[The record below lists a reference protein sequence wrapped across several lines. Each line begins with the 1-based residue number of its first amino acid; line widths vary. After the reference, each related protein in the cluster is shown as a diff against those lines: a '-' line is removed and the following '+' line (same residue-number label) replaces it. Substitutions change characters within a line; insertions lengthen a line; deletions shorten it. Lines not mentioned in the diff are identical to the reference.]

1 MINVGKNFGR
11 LTKCPVCLIED
22 DTQEH
27 LFKCTKLNNIL
38 PSCKEYE
45 HDDIFSNNLEK
56 IEKILNIA
64 DTNLRKRENILDK

>member
-45 HDDIFSNNLEK
+45 YDDIFSNNLEK